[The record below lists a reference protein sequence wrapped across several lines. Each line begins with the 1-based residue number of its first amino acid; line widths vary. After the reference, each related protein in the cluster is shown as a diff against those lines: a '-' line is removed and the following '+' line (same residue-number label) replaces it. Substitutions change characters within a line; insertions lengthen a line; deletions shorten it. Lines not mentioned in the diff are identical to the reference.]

1 MGITLPF
8 IVYLTISIGC
18 YLLSKPNH
26 PTGATR
32 LKWNNTGGAD
42 GDRTRV
48 QTNALLLSTTAIKFK
63 EHFKEDRV
71 ETRSVFMI
79 LAYNQ
84 HRP

>member
-32 LKWNNTGGAD
+32 LKWDKTGGAD

-48 QTNALLLSTTAIKFK
+48 QTNALLLSTTAIVARGGF
-63 EHFKEDRV
+63 EPP
-71 ETRSVFMI
+71 TAG
-79 LAYNQ
+79 L
-84 HRP
+84 